1 MNENST
7 HSLNTFS
14 STWTGKTKHM
24 SKLFWKSVVRL
35 IPKVKPYKISPTP
48 PENEHPYCTAKTH
61 LWSRIS
67 GSQTEAP
74 GAGYKGNDVVIEITV
89 VVPSGHLSYGN
100 IPYYM

>member
-35 IPKVKPYKISPTP
+35 IPKVKPNKMSSTN
-48 PENEHPYCTAKTH
+48 PENEHPYSKN
-61 LWSRIS
+61 
-67 GSQTEAP
+67 AP
-74 GAGYKGNDVVIEITV
+74 LVTDFRQSNRPQELGIK
-89 VVPSGHLSYGN
+89 
-100 IPYYM
+100 